1 MEQADIVYHGFPDR
15 MTPVSKLGT
24 KVCLVGNWTSG
35 LEAIMKRFP
44 PRSDA
49 LVSNLYETP
58 SLIATLADKLANRMT
73 PDRAMQFTSSAC
85 TAFYDLEI
93 GSHLVLDVAVSAFLV
108 PSNVKMYIHA
118 VAHDSDE
125 R

>member
-1 MEQADIVYHGFPDR
+1 
-15 MTPVSKLGT
+15 
-24 KVCLVGNWTSG
+24 
-35 LEAIMKRFP
+35 MKRFP

-73 PDRAMQFTSSAC
+73 PDRAMHFTSSAC
-85 TAFYDLEI
+85 TALYDLEI

-108 PSNVKMYIHA
+108 PSNVRMYIHA